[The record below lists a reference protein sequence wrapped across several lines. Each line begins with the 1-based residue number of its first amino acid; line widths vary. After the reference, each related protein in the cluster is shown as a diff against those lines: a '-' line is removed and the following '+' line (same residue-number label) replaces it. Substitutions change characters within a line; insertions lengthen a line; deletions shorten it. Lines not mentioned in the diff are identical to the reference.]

1 MMVVMQWATK
11 TCNRKRWLEV
21 GTGADAVLTL
31 MVLQGDSKVKVLGI
45 EVRAR
50 CIQASVCV
58 RGGLDAAYDL

>member
-1 MMVVMQWATK
+1 MVVVMQWATK

-45 EVRAR
+45 EVMYTSL
-50 CIQASVCV
+50 CVCE
-58 RGGLDAAYDL
+58 RRTACCL